1 METDNSSKPTTPLVV
16 IREKLAKIDAE
27 LLSCRQRVD
36 DLQLLASLTSSKQDV
51 KEM

>member
-1 METDNSSKPTTPLVV
+1 METENSSKPTPLVV

-36 DLQLLASLTSSKQDV
+36 DLQLLTSLKSSKDA
-51 KEM
+51 KEI